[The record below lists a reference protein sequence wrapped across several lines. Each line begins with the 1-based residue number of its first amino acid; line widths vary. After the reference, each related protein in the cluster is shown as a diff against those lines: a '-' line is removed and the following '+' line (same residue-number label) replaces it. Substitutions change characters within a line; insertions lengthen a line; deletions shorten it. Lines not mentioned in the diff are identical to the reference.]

1 MASKPANPQVV
12 ANSVEK
18 MLEKVVTKTPW
29 AENGIS
35 DKMKVVRITKHM
47 RSVMKTLGM
56 DLTDD
61 SLIDTPKRIAKM
73 YVYELFS
80 GLKPENFPKITT
92 ILNKMKCDEMISVSS
107 IRVLS
112 VCEHHFV
119 TIDGFATVAYI
130 PRDKIIGLS
139 KINRI
144 VKYFAKR
151 PQVQE
156 RLTTQIA
163 DCLVAI
169 LGTPDVA
176 VHIKAKHYCVISR
189 GVEDTSSE
197 TTTTDI
203 RGIFK
208 KDHAAR
214 AEFLRTVKL

>member
-1 MASKPANPQVV
+1 MASKPSDTQDPKHT
-12 ANSVEK
+12 VELLK
-18 MLEKVVTKTPW
+18 DVLKTPW
-29 AENGIS
+29 KDNKLS
-35 DKMKVVRITKHM
+35 DKMKVARITKHM
-47 RSVMKTLGM
+47 KSVMNILGL

-61 SLIDTPKRIAKM
+61 SLADTPKRIAKM

-80 GLKPENFPKITT
+80 GLRPENFPKITC
-92 ILNKMKCDEMISVSS
+92 IENKMKCNEMVSVSA

-130 PRDKIIGLS
+130 PRKKIIGLS

-144 VKYFAKR
+144 VKYFARR

-156 RLTTQIA
+156 RLTSQIA
-163 DCLVAI
+163 DCLEKI
-169 LGTPDVA
+169 LDTPDVA

-189 GVEDTSSE
+189 GVEDSFSE
-197 TTTTDI
+197 TTTTDV

-208 KDHAAR
+208 KDAAAR
-214 AEFLRTVKL
+214 NEFLRTVK